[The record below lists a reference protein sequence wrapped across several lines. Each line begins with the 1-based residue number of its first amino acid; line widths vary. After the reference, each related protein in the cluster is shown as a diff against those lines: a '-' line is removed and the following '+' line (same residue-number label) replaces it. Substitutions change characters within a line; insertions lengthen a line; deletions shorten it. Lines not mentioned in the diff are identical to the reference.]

1 MATIK
6 KQDLAQM
13 NIEQL
18 NAKST
23 ELKKELMKLNMQRS
37 TGTPPENPGMVRA
50 TKRAI
55 ARINTYITQKE
66 KTAKKESQS
75 KKTTK
80 KEVSK
85 K

>member
-55 ARINTYITQKE
+55 ARINITIVIHI
-66 KTAKKESQS
+66 SFLYFLS
-75 KKTTK
+75 
-80 KEVSK
+80 
-85 K
+85 